1 MISIWSTRQFLL
13 SSAHLFLV
21 PEKSSSCE
29 TGIYMCVYEYISQF
43 NIYNT
48 YSHTYKWN
56 IYNRMI
62 SIIIQN
68 GNFIE
73 FMYQLWNGI
82 CLWILIWL
90 PVSELY
96 YFDMLLSNNTLI
108 HEIDKKY
115 VSRASG
121 YSLLLRVKSK
131 YHAQHIGF

>member
-90 PVSELY
+90 PLSLSYITLTCYWTIIHSSMRLTKSMSQELVVTLY
-96 YFDMLLSNNTLI
+96 YW
-108 HEIDKKY
+108 E
-115 VSRASG
+115 
-121 YSLLLRVKSK
+121 
-131 YHAQHIGF
+131 